1 MTRRLFRFPWR
12 SRADIRR
19 DVDAEFQFHLDART
33 EELIASGLSAD
44 EARRRAVADFG
55 DITDARRYIHHI
67 DRQTEAA
74 HRRRDFVGEFRQDVG
89 YAMRKLRRSPGF
101 TLVAVLTLAL
111 GIGAN
116 TAIFSVVNGVL
127 FRPLPFPRPEQLLK
141 VWSANPSAGMLQAS
155 VSPVDLDDWR
165 AQRKQVADIGGF
177 WYAAGGSGIDLTGL
191 GDPQRLSA
199 VFFTPGFFSTL
210 GVIPPRGRLPRE
222 DEMVRGGP
230 DKVILLTHAFWQ
242 RQFGGSA
249 EVINAH
255 LTLGGNPYL
264 VLGVLPPT
272 FRYPAGDVDVY
283 VPYSTIPDDA
293 IPRIRPVRILEVVAR
308 MGDGVSIEAAD
319 AELDAI
325 AARIASEYP
334 DNAAW
339 AATTT
344 LPLRD
349 AVTGD
354 VRGGLL
360 LLLGAVAFVLLIAC
374 VNVASLLLARA
385 TARSREIAVRA
396 ALGAGRGRIVRQLLT
411 ESTVLS
417 LTGGLV
423 GLAVGIG
430 GTRALLALSAGQL
443 PRGADVR
450 IDGFVLLFT
459 LGVSL
464 TTGLLFGLVPAL
476 RASAGN
482 LQAALRAGGRGMAGD
497 GGNRLRHGLVIT
509 EVALAMMLVVG
520 GGLMTRSF
528 VSLLRVDPGF
538 RPDSLLVLNFTLS
551 TSRHAD
557 YRQVY
562 QQILE
567 AVRAVPGVTA
577 AGVMKDAPLRG
588 TGERNGF
595 TLPGM
600 VVPEG
605 TDSPTAQ
612 VLHVSDGVFRAIGA
626 RMIDGREFTPADRR
640 DAPLVIV
647 VNEAFAR
654 QWFPGERATGKHIL
668 LGDTRVEIIG
678 VVNDI
683 RQRAMATPAEPTF
696 YLHVQQNGRVRMN
709 VMARTRGEPL
719 AMTAALRDAVWS
731 VDRQQPITSVFTFD
745 EAMNDSLARPR
756 LLTVLL
762 GIFGVLGLLL
772 GAIGLYGV
780 LSYLVN
786 QRQRDIGVRLALG
799 ARPGDVLQMVVRRGL
814 VLATI
819 GVTIGV
825 VGSLALGRFLAGVL
839 YDVEPTDPV
848 TLLGVT
854 TVLLGVAALASWLPA
869 RRAAR
874 VDPVVTLRE
883 E

>member
-1 MTRRLFRFPWR
+1 MRRLFRLPWR
-12 SRADIRR
+12 SSAAIRR
-19 DVDAEFQFHLDART
+19 DVDAEFEFHLDART
-33 EELIASGLSAD
+33 DALIATGLSPAQARRQALAEFGD
-44 EARRRAVADFG
+44 MTEARQYIRHLDRR
-55 DITDARRYIHHI
+55 
-67 DRQTEAA
+67 TEAA
-74 HRRRDFVGEFRQDVG
+74 HRRKDLVGEFRQDIV
-89 YAMRKLRRSPGF
+89 YALRKLRRSPGF

-111 GIGAN
+111 GVGAN

-141 VWSANPSAGMLQAS
+141 VWSANPSAGLTQGS

-165 AQRKQVADIGGF
+165 AQRSQVADIGGF
-177 WYAAGGSGIDLTGL
+177 WYAAGGSGIDLTGQ

-199 VFFTPGFFSTL
+199 VFFTPGFFNTL
-210 GVIPPRGRLPRE
+210 GTLPLRGRLPRNE
-222 DEMVRGGP
+222 EMVRGGP

-242 RQFGGSA
+242 RQFGGAADVVNS
-249 EVINAH
+249 H

-264 VLGVLPPT
+264 VLGILPPT
-272 FRYPAGDVDVY
+272 FRFPAAEVDVY
-283 VPYSTIPDDA
+283 VPYSTIPDES

-308 MGDGVSIEAAD
+308 TGPGVSLEAATT
-319 AELDAI
+319 ELNAI
-325 AARIASEYP
+325 AARLAQQYP
-334 DNAAW
+334 EDAAW
-339 AATTT
+339 GAVTT

-349 AVTGD
+349 ALTGD

-385 TARSREIAVRA
+385 TARGREIAVRA

-411 ESTVLS
+411 ESTVLA
-417 LTGGLV
+417 LAGGIV

-443 PRGADVR
+443 PRGADVHV
-450 IDGFVLLFT
+450 DASVLVFT
-459 LGVSL
+459 LIISVV
-464 TTGLLFGLVPAL
+464 TGLLFGLVPAL
-476 RASAGN
+476 RASSGN
-482 LQAALRAGGRGMAGD
+482 LQSALRAGGRGVAD
-497 GGNRLRHGLVIT
+497 GGNRLRHGLVIA

-528 VSLLRVDPGF
+528 ISLLRVDPGF
-538 RPDSLLVLNFTLS
+538 QPDQLLVLNFTLS
-551 TSRHAD
+551 STRHAD

-567 AVRAVPGVTA
+567 TTRAVPGVVA

-600 VVPEG
+600 VIAAGEE
-605 TDSPTAQ
+605 SPTAS

-626 RMIDGREFTPADRR
+626 RMIEGREFTPEDRA
-640 DAPLVIV
+640 DAPPVTV

-654 QWFPGERATGKHIL
+654 QWFPGQRAVGKHIV
-668 LGDTRVEIIG
+668 LGRPVEIVG

-683 RQRAMATPAEPTF
+683 QQRAMGAPAEPTF
-696 YLHVQQNGRVRMN
+696 YLHVHQNGRVRMN
-709 VMARTRGEPL
+709 LMVRTRGEPL
-719 AMTAALRDAVWS
+719 AMTGTLREAVWS

-745 EAMNDSLARPR
+745 DAMNESLARPR

-772 GAIGLYGV
+772 GALGLYGV

-799 ARPGDVLQMVVRRGL
+799 ARPGDVLQMVVKRGL
-814 VLATI
+814 TLAAV
-819 GVTIGV
+819 GVAIGV
-825 VGSLALGRFLAGVL
+825 VGALTLGRFLSWVL
-839 YDVEPTDPV
+839 YDVQPTDPL
-848 TLLGVT
+848 TLVAVT
-854 TVLLGVAALASWLPA
+854 TVLLAVAALASWLPA